1 MDISHIYIRMNVIT
15 GRMKRMIDEK
25 KKIAPNF
32 DPWEAYID
40 MDRAW

>member
-1 MDISHIYIRMNVIT
+1 
-15 GRMKRMIDEK
+15 MIDEK

-40 MDRAW
+40 MTEHGRAYFIEY